1 MGEVIRWCNDN
12 NGFLTG
18 VLSLLTLV
26 VSVIAVVVSIQ
37 TARLPY
43 KKKAILSS
51 SFLYGMVTEPFA
63 SKPVA
68 LGLEAGITNL
78 GNRAIHITYLGYA
91 VKKDK
96 KYYRMYPINRTI
108 ECKKTIMPT
117 EIMTVSFMTDE
128 LIKGLSNE
136 PTDAKLFVYAVD
148 SENKEYIRKTGS
160 VGKLLENLCKA
171 R

>member
-1 MGEVIRWCNDN
+1 MEEIIKWCNDN

-26 VSVIAVVVSIQ
+26 VSVIAVVVSIR

-51 SFLYGMVTEPFA
+51 SFLLGMVTEPFA
-63 SKPVA
+63 SKPMA

-91 VKKDK
+91 VKKNK

-108 ECKKTIMPT
+108 ECKKTIAPT
-117 EIMTVSFMTDE
+117 EIMTVSFMADE
-128 LIKGLSNE
+128 LIKGLADE
-136 PTDAKLFVYAVD
+136 AMETKLLIYAVD
-148 SENKEYIRKTGS
+148 SENKEYIRKAGT

>member
-1 MGEVIRWCNDN
+1 MNIIEWCNSN

-26 VSVIAVVVSIQ
+26 VSIIAVIVSIR

-51 SFLYGMVTEPFA
+51 SFMLGMVTEPFA
-63 SKPVA
+63 SKPMA

-91 VKKDK
+91 IKKDR
-96 KYYRMYPINRTI
+96 KYYRMYPINRAI
-108 ECKKTIMPT
+108 ECKKTIAPT

-128 LIKGLSNE
+128 LVKGLANE
-136 PTDAKLFVYAVD
+136 PADAKLFVYAVD
-148 SENKEYIRKTGS
+148 SENKEYIRRAGT

>member
-1 MGEVIRWCNDN
+1 MEEIIKWCNDN

-26 VSVIAVVVSIQ
+26 VSVIAVVASIR

-43 KKKAILSS
+43 KKKVTLSS
-51 SFLYGMVTEPFA
+51 SFMLGMVTEPFA
-63 SKPVA
+63 SKPMVI
-68 LGLEAGITNL
+68 GLEAGITNL

-91 VKKDK
+91 VKKNK
-96 KYYRMYPINRTI
+96 KYYRMYPISRTI
-108 ECKKTIMPT
+108 ECKKTIAPT

-128 LIKGLSNE
+128 LIKGLADE
-136 PTDAKLFVYAVD
+136 PTDTKLLVYAVD
-148 SENKEYIRKTGS
+148 SENKEYIRKAGT
-160 VGKLLENLCKA
+160 VGRLLEKLSKA